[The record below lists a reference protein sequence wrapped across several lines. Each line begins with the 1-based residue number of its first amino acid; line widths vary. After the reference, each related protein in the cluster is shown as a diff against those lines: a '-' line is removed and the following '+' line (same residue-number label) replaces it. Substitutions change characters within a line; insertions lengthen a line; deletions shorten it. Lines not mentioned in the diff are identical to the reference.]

1 MGDNAAEPAEGDTAL
16 RVGQGRA
23 ALQKNHLAAHEIRTA
38 CPGHMVQQRPPGRPD
53 VVGQT
58 VFSQGDVFRPG
69 RGAGGLAEILRQAG
83 PQHVVFA
90 GDHPF
95 HIALE
100 PFVIPNGNR
109 ASKGLRLRRS
119 IREGGHFGK
128 PVVPTKR
135 GVGGPVQE
143 LGQHPRLGD
152 AGIGIARPVLTAHT
166 RCPRPGKAPFPASSG
181 GLRHGPKDSGPPP
194 IQGAGRPRLVDVNVS
209 AARASSWSRGHR
221 R

>member
-1 MGDNAAEPAEGDTAL
+1 MPLSRPRGTPPSVSV
-16 RVGQGRA
+16 RVGA
-23 ALQKNHLAAHEIRTA
+23 ALQKNHLAAHKIRTA

-58 VFSQGDVFRPG
+58 IFGQGDVFG
-69 RGAGGLAEILRQAG
+69 SGGGAGGLAEILRQAR

-90 GDHPF
+90 GNDPF

-109 ASKGLRLRRS
+109 ASKGLRPRRG

-128 PVVPTKR
+128 PMVPTER

-143 LGQHPRLGD
+143 LGQHPRLGG
-152 AGIGIARPVLTAHT
+152 AGIGVARPVLAAHALPTA
-166 RCPRPGKAPFPASSG
+166 G
-181 GLRHGPKDSGPPP
+181 
-194 IQGAGRPRLVDVNVS
+194 QGALSSLLWRSS
-209 AARASSWSRGHR
+209 AWPER
-221 R
+221 